1 MSWKLV
7 FVIGL
12 CAGVLFAAVGST
24 SASTKSAA
32 GSCKGAVRW
41 DRAAALVGRVAT
53 IKRPVVGAYFA
64 SDSNG
69 APTFL
74 NLGLDYPNPRRFT
87 VLIWGRDRRK
97 FRSPETTYRLG
108 LPNNSYRHL
117 NLMSP
122 MPSAAPSAPVQPGTR
137 TDARHRRQN

>member
-97 FRSPETTYRLG
+97 FRSPETTYRGKTICVRG
-108 LPNNSYRHL
+108 LIQAYRG
-117 NLMSP
+117 NTEVFASSP
-122 MPSAAPSAPVQPGTR
+122 SQIAVA
-137 TDARHRRQN
+137 